1 MEIDNT
7 CLYIDKCDD
16 EITNLDVVLNK
27 TKFTSSFWY
36 EKRKETFLH
45 ARIYSLASMLF
56 FIFRIKLLSYFFATS
71 MTLSGYGYL
80 FFDNTQSNGKC
91 GLSISCKKYF
101 VGLA

>member
-56 FIFRIKLLSYFFATS
+56 
-71 MTLSGYGYL
+71 L
-80 FFDNTQSNGKC
+80 FLESNC
-91 GLSISCKKYF
+91 FHTFLQ
-101 VGLA
+101 LR